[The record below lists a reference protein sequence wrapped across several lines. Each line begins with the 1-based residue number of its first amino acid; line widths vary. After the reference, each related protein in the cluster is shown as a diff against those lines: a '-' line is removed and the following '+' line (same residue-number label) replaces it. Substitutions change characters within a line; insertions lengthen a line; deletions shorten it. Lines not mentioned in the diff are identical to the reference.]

1 MQGELKMRVVLEV
14 ILWKLLFNISTVFT
28 RQVDYLC
35 RIFGQMS
42 GAPKPFGCIE
52 GAFMYMI
59 YQGQLIY
66 DANSKH

>member
-1 MQGELKMRVVLEV
+1 MQGKLKMRVVLEI

-42 GAPKPFGCIE
+42 GAPNPFGYIE
-52 GAFMYMI
+52 GGFMYMI